1 MSLPLGRKNVAVFDE
16 HRNSSR
22 VWPVPP
28 TALPEAEVALALFKR
43 NQPDLYGWVASGA
56 PLLTHGRHAAL
67 FGEPYKATLTRKASA
82 PQ

>member
-28 TALPEAEVALALFKR
+28 TALPEAEEALARFKAS
-43 NQPDLYGWVASGA
+43 QPDLYKWVADGA
-56 PLLTHGRHAAL
+56 PLLTHSRHVAL
-67 FGEPYKATLTRKASA
+67 FGEPFKATRARKAA
-82 PQ
+82 A

>member
-28 TALPEAEVALALFKR
+28 TALPEAEDALSSFKKS
-43 NQPDLYGWVASGA
+43 QPDLYEWIESGA
-56 PLLTHGRHAAL
+56 PLLTHSRHEAI
-67 FGEPYKATLTRKASA
+67 FGETFKGTRTRKASA
-82 PQ
+82 TQ